1 MRNYLF
7 LLVIFFPFYLA
18 AQFEA
23 TNLLPIKIEHKW
35 GLINTNGNIVLPPK
49 YDLIGTKFGGQQM
62 IGTRI
67 SPRYVTVQLDNKIGL
82 INLQGQE
89 VLAPLFDDVIESYPD
104 SIFTVQKDGKLLV
117 VNGKGE
123 TIFDGK
129 YEEVIPVSG
138 YRNIYIIKENGKYGL
153 LKKGDDYLIP
163 IEYSFL
169 KVHQL
174 RRAFLEFKNSTSF
187 ENKKI
192 GIVNF
197 KNEIILPQEFDS
209 IKMIN
214 PEIFLVKNEFFELRN
229 AKNEVLVSKE
239 QKWSDVK
246 IISNSFISF
255 SSSLEK
261 VTKIYS
267 LKSQTFID
275 IKTDFEEFSRF
286 RSDFLLGRKDGRYG
300 LIDTLGNEVI
310 PPKYSQILH
319 LEGDT
324 LFKVKKFLWGIYNLN
339 QGLITPINYEHI
351 GSFDNRFATVQ
362 TKGKK
367 GLINRN
373 GDEVTPIKF
382 ESFQFQEE
390 FVKAFL
396 GIEMHYYEADS
407 LDQLKLLEV
416 YPEVYTL
423 QIGYGER
430 LDQLPNI
437 ANFNQLNRRRRRA
450 NRSKR
455 TKKKP
460 DYSLIENSKVEWFVD
475 WGLWGLKNKE
485 TQEIIIKPQFEFT
498 KKLPFTDLTLVYSYD
513 KKIAS
518 NDLLNLMTIR
528 PQEGAYGI
536 AFYSHQQE
544 KFVTDFEFQGVRV
557 EDFFY
562 DQPFACVLDSLGNFN
577 LIDQTGN
584 IHSAPQAYSYIGEF
598 YEGKA
603 RVCIGGFPQ
612 KIKNGNE
619 KGYKI
624 SNTSNFQHSFQVR
637 FNRFNT
643 SPTRDLWLIGGHW
656 GFIDSLGNLIIPPIY
671 EYVRDF
677 EQESAICK
685 KEENWGAINQKNEP
699 ILDFIYRSI
708 EWEDDYLK
716 VGVKNKRPVFYN
728 QFGNSIVDWGYDKF
742 KQFSEGF
749 CVVQKDGLYGLV
761 NDKGKEVLPCEY
773 LVINSFSEGWAAI
786 QDQMGWYFIDSTLT
800 IQLDLRDSKFLS
812 VGNFKEG
819 LCWYKIKRN
828 NRNLYGFM
836 DKNGE
841 SVINS
846 IFTKAFDF
854 QQGRARVVK
863 NRKTGL
869 IDKSGTFIMPP
880 KKYDLVYPFEKNGIA
895 QVREN
900 NMGDYGLINHN
911 GKTLTPCI
919 YSKIFPFKKGFAKV
933 ITPKGIGF
941 VDSLGNEVIPPQY
954 RAVGELSEGLVAV
967 QPGFSYLWQYINMEN
982 KIAFKGKFSKAE
994 PFKNGKAIVTLR
1006 RADNSENLVI
1016 DKNGQEVTLR
1026 RNGMVLHFAENKYGF
1041 RRFVRDADGNIQD
1054 AYTYYTDSLG
1064 NHLFNAMRFD
1074 QVEPFN
1080 NNIGLVQHENRKWGT
1095 LTHRGYEIIPNK
1107 FHKIFPL
1114 KNNMFSAIAAEL
1126 FGLHDKDGKMVLEPI
1141 YDSIQ
1146 LVDRQDIFKIEQG
1159 SKIGYFANDAIW
1171 IWQLQD

>member
-1 MRNYLF
+1 MRNYFFLF
-7 LLVIFFPFYLA
+7 ILFFPSVLA

-23 TNLLPIKIEHKW
+23 TNLLPIKINHKW

-62 IGTRI
+62 IGARI
-67 SPRYVTVQLDNKIGL
+67 SPRYVTVQLDNKVGL

-89 VLAPLFDDVIESYPD
+89 VLAPRFDEVIESYPD
-104 SIFTVQKDGKLLV
+104 SIFTVKNEGKLLV
-117 VNGKGE
+117 VNSKGE

-138 YRNIYIIKENGKYGL
+138 FRNTYIFKEDGRYGL
-153 LKKGDDYLIP
+153 LIKGQGIIIP
-163 IEYSFL
+163 NQYAYL

-174 RRAFLEFKNSTSF
+174 RKAFLEFKDENST
-187 ENKKI
+187 NHQKI
-192 GIVNF
+192 GILNF
-197 KNEIILPQEFDS
+197 ENEVIIPPEFDS
-209 IKMIN
+209 IRMIN
-214 PEIFLVKNEFFELRN
+214 SEMFLVKNEFFGLRN
-229 AKNEVLVSKE
+229 AKNEILVPQE
-239 QKWSDVK
+239 QKWTEVK
-246 IISNSFISF
+246 ILSNSFVSF
-255 SSSLEK
+255 SSSVEK
-261 VTKIYS
+261 STKIYS
-267 LKSQTFID
+267 IKTLAFID

-286 RSDFLLGRKDGRYG
+286 RSNFLLGRKEGRYG

-324 LFKVKKFLWGIYNLN
+324 LFKVKKFLWGIYNIN

-351 GSFDNRFATVQ
+351 GDFRNRFATIKV
-362 TKGKK
+362 KGKK
-367 GLINRN
+367 GLINRH
-373 GDEVTPIKF
+373 GKEVTPVKF
-382 ESFQFQEE
+382 EFFQFQEE
-390 FVKAFL
+390 FVKAFI

-407 LDQLKLLEV
+407 LNQLSLIEI

-430 LDQLPNI
+430 LDQMPNI
-437 ANFNQLNRRRRRA
+437 SNFGQINRRRRV

-460 DYSLIENSKVEWFVD
+460 DYSLIENSNVEWFLD
-475 WGLWGLKNKE
+475 WGLWGLRHKKSK
-485 TQEIIIKPQFEFT
+485 EIIIKPQYEFT
-498 KKLPFTDLTLVYSYD
+498 IKLPFTDLSMVYNYD
-513 KKIAS
+513 KKIKR
-518 NDLLNLMTIR
+518 NELLDLMSIR
-528 PQEGAYGI
+528 PQEGSYGI

-562 DQPFACVLDSLGNFN
+562 DQPYACVLDSLGKFN
-577 LIDQTGN
+577 LIDQQGK
-584 IHSAPQAYSYIGEF
+584 IHSTPQGYSYIGEF

-603 RVCIGGFPQ
+603 RVCVGGFA
-612 KIKNGNE
+612 KKLKGGKE
-619 KGYKI
+619 KGFKI
-624 SNTSNFQHSFQVR
+624 TNSSNFQQNFQVR
-637 FNRFNT
+637 FNRFTT
-643 SPTRDLWLIGGHW
+643 SPTNDLWMIGGNW
-656 GFIDSLGNLIIPPIY
+656 GFIDSVGNMIIPPSY

-677 EQESAICK
+677 EQQSAICK
-685 KEENWGAINQKNEP
+685 KEENWGAINQFNEP

-716 VGVKNKRPVFYN
+716 VGVKNRRPVFYN
-728 QFGNSIVDWGYDKF
+728 QLGNSIVDWGYDRF

-749 CVVQKDGLYGLV
+749 CVVQKNGLWGLV
-761 NDKGKEVLPCEY
+761 NANGEEVLPCEY
-773 LVINSFSEGWAAI
+773 LVINSFSEGWAAVK
-786 QDQMGWYFIDSTLT
+786 DEMGWYFIDSTLN
-800 IQLDLRDSKFLS
+800 IQLDLRDSKFIA

-836 DKNGE
+836 NKNGE

-863 NRKTGL
+863 NRKTAL
-869 IDKSGTFIMPP
+869 IDKSGNFIMPP

-900 NMGDYGLINHN
+900 NMGDYGLINN
-911 GKTLTPCI
+911 EGKTLTSCI
-919 YSKIFPFKKGFAKV
+919 YNKIFPFKNGYAKV
-933 ITPKGIGF
+933 VTPKGIGF
-941 VDSLGNEVIPPQY
+941 VDSLGTEVIPPQY

-967 QPGFSYLWQYINMEN
+967 QHGFSYLWQYINMDN

-1016 DKNGQEVTLR
+1016 DKNGHELELK

-1041 RRFVRDADGNIQD
+1041 RRFVRDTDGNIQD

-1064 NHLFNAMRFD
+1064 NQLFNGMRFD
-1074 QVEPFN
+1074 QVEPFK

-1107 FHKIFPL
+1107 FHKIFAL
-1114 KNNMFSAIAAEL
+1114 DNNMFSAIAAEL
-1126 FGLHDKDGKMVLEPI
+1126 FGLYDKNGKMVLDPI

-1146 LVDRQDIFKIEQG
+1146 LVERQDIFKIEQG

-1171 IWQLQD
+1171 IWQMQD